1 MREESLR
8 EKSKSRASLNAS
20 RVGFSSAE
28 LMPAENKPQGVNLS
42 SLEEK
47 IENLMDLRLK
57 QCIEHKKER
66 NWALEA
72 EVDKL
77 IDSIHCLKEESDPE
91 KVEEDIH
98 LLDRKIKLFEKL
110 IAENMTESDVPV
122 PHSDHEEVLSGEG
135 ELQAQTSKGLH
146 SAAGVG
152 ALHKKGPDHNSSACG
167 QFLHQP
173 GGLPQT

>member
-1 MREESLR
+1 MREDPLR

-20 RVGFSSAE
+20 RVGFSSTE
-28 LMPAENKPQGVNLS
+28 LLPAEIKQEAVNLS

-77 IDSIHCLKEESDPE
+77 VDSIHSLKEESDPE

-110 IAENMTESDVPV
+110 IAENMTESDVPL
-122 PHSDHEEVLSGEG
+122 PHSDHEKILPGEG
-135 ELQAQTSKGLH
+135 KLQTQAPEGLH
-146 SAAGVG
+146 SAAGLG
-152 ALHKKGPDHNSSACG
+152 TFHKKRSGHNSSSRG
-167 QFLHQP
+167 
-173 GGLPQT
+173 